1 MDESSSQAAQAPTGA
16 DSAIDALGRG
26 LDDLTQI
33 VTAHNADTDTL
44 LSGLATLQM
53 FSLVAQLLLVG
64 VTLVVVFVVALRR
77 F

>member
-1 MDESSSQAAQAPTGA
+1 MDEGSSQAAQVPQGA
-16 DSAIDALGRG
+16 DTALDAFTRG
-26 LDDLTQI
+26 LNDLVQL

-53 FSLVAQLLLVG
+53 FSLFAQLLTVG
-64 VTLVVVFVVALRR
+64 VTLVVVFVVTLRR